1 MAAHM
6 HVFLY
11 SITLLMQ
18 KVGETASTIYS
29 NKSGQEN
36 AHKADAC
43 KKETGLFCVHLF
55 APREHLNSFLKLLM
69 KDCSTSI
76 LLNPSLTVLEHEAR
90 KCSLSIINEK

>member
-18 KVGETASTIYS
+18 KVGETASTVYS
-29 NKSGQEN
+29 NKSRQEN

-43 KKETGLFCVHLF
+43 KK
-55 APREHLNSFLKLLM
+55 KLDFFVCAYLHPGN
-69 KDCSTSI
+69 I
-76 LLNPSLTVLEHEAR
+76 
-90 KCSLSIINEK
+90 